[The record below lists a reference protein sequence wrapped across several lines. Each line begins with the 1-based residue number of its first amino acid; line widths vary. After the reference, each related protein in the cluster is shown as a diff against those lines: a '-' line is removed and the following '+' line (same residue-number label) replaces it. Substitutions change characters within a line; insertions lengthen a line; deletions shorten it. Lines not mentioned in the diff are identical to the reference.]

1 LILLSI
7 DKRTAALLAVALALI
22 VGLGVNTVY
31 RAAIWPIQRTDFTV
45 YQLAGQAVVDG
56 TDIYQVRNVRGWA
69 YVYPP
74 PFAILMAPFALL
86 SVFWGALVWY
96 AISVALIVWALVMCV
111 RTVRSVFS
119 MDNHRLILSIVPIAL
134 LLVWF
139 ISGLT
144 RGQASV
150 LLMWL
155 VLAAFCWHWEGHD
168 LRGGACLAGAVLLKA
183 FPLVLLGY
191 FAWRRKWRFLLAAV
205 VSIIIGGLIF
215 PSAVFGFKRNLA
227 YWESWEQIIA
237 RPALANEGQRA
248 QSGLN
253 EQLLD
258 PQKPRNQS
266 LPAVLSRLTNNS
278 FARVATV
285 FVGLGMIGAM
295 WTVGRKAGETSELLI
310 ASAVLTWML
319 LVPPVSET
327 HYFVLL
333 LLPLMVLLAVT
344 MKEPDDTTRRF
355 TRWTL
360 IVFFALV
367 LASAGIRPLEVVG
380 APCWATLMVWMAL
393 LLVVIR
399 RKRLSASI
407 ACWPE
412 PKRAAIGVSE
422 FGVKK
427 RVRD

>member
-1 LILLSI
+1 LILLSV
-7 DKRTAALLAVALALI
+7 DKRTAALVAVALALI

-96 AISVALIVWALVMCV
+96 VISVALIVWVLAMCV
-111 RTVRSVFS
+111 NTVRKVFS
-119 MDNHRLILSIVPIAL
+119 IDGHLLILSTVPMAM

-139 ISGLT
+139 ISGLA

-150 LLMWL
+150 LMMWL

-191 FAWRRKWRFLLAAV
+191 FAWRRRWKFLLAAV
-205 VSIIIGGLIF
+205 VSIIIGGLIL

-227 YWESWEQIIA
+227 YWESWERIIA

-285 FVGLGMIGAM
+285 FIGLGMVGAM
-295 WTVGRKAGETSELLI
+295 WVVGRNAGKGSELLI

-333 LLPLMVLLAVT
+333 LLPLMALLAVT
-344 MKEPDDTTRRF
+344 MKEPDDTARRII
-355 TRWTL
+355 RWAL
-360 IVFFALV
+360 IVFCVLV
-367 LASAGIRPLEVVG
+367 PASAGIRQLEVVG
-380 APCWATLMVWMAL
+380 APCWGTLMVWGAL

-407 ACWPE
+407 ACWPG
-412 PKRAAIGVSE
+412 PKRAAAGVSE
-422 FGVKK
+422 FGVEKS
-427 RVRD
+427 

>member
-1 LILLSI
+1 M
-7 DKRTAALLAVALALI
+7 ALALI

-96 AISVALIVWALVMCV
+96 VISVALIVWALVLCV

-119 MDNHRLILSIVPIAL
+119 IDGHLLILCIVPIAM

-139 ISGLT
+139 ISGLA

-191 FAWRRKWRFLLAAV
+191 FVWRGKWKFLLTAIAT
-205 VSIIIGGLIF
+205 IIVGGLIL
-215 PSAVFGFKRNLA
+215 PAAVFGFKKNLA
-227 YWESWEQIIA
+227 YWEIWEQIIA
-237 RPALANEGQRA
+237 RPSLANESQRA

-253 EQLLD
+253 DQLFD

-285 FVGLGMIGAM
+285 FVGLGMVGAM
-295 WTVGRKAGETSELLI
+295 WVVGRKAGERSELLI
-310 ASAVLTWML
+310 GSAVMTWML

-344 MKEPDDTTRRF
+344 MNEPDDTTRRF

-360 IVFFALV
+360 IVFCAVV
-367 LASAGIRPLEVVG
+367 LASACVRQLEVVG

-399 RKRLSASI
+399 RKRLSVSI
-407 ACWPE
+407 TCWPG
-412 PKRAAIGVSE
+412 PKRAAVGASE
-422 FGVKK
+422 FGVEKK
-427 RVRD
+427 S

>member
-1 LILLSI
+1 MLSV

-56 TDIYQVRNVRGWA
+56 TDIYQVHNVRGWA

-96 AISVALIVWALVMCV
+96 VISVALIVWVLVMCV
-111 RTVRSVFS
+111 NTVRSIFS
-119 MDNHRLILSIVPIAL
+119 IDGHLVILSTVPIAM

-191 FAWRRKWRFLLAAV
+191 FVWRGKWKFLLAAV
-205 VSIIIGGLIF
+205 VTIIVGGLIL
-215 PSAVFGFKRNLA
+215 PAAVFGFKKNLA

-237 RPALANEGQRA
+237 RPALANESQRA

-253 EQLLD
+253 DQLLD

-278 FARVATV
+278 FARVATL
-285 FVGLGMIGAM
+285 FVGLGMVGAM
-295 WTVGRKAGETSELLI
+295 WAVGRNAGERSELLI
-310 ASAVLTWML
+310 GSAVMTWML
-319 LVPPVSET
+319 LVPPISET

-344 MKEPDDTTRRF
+344 MNEPDDTTRSF

-360 IVFFALV
+360 IVFCAVV
-367 LASAGIRPLEVVG
+367 LASTCFRQLEVVG

-399 RKRLSASI
+399 RKRLSIPITS
-407 ACWPE
+407 WP
-412 PKRAAIGVSE
+412 K
-422 FGVKK
+422 
-427 RVRD
+427 

>member
-1 LILLSI
+1 
-7 DKRTAALLAVALALI
+7 
-22 VGLGVNTVY
+22 
-31 RAAIWPIQRTDFTV
+31 
-45 YQLAGQAVVDG
+45 
-56 TDIYQVRNVRGWA
+56 
-69 YVYPP
+69 
-74 PFAILMAPFALL
+74 
-86 SVFWGALVWY
+86 
-96 AISVALIVWALVMCV
+96 
-111 RTVRSVFS
+111 
-119 MDNHRLILSIVPIAL
+119 VPIAL